1 LTSGIIW
8 YIIPDRKRGN
18 MNKWLEKKS
27 IQELKDFISNATRK
41 KSFFKAF
48 KIDVSKKD
56 IRLAKEIL
64 EKKQLTN
71 EYLDKVVLKHGNFII
86 Q

>member
-1 LTSGIIW
+1 
-8 YIIPDRKRGN
+8 

-41 KSFFKAF
+41 NYFFKAF

-64 EKKQLTN
+64 EKKHLTN

>member
-1 LTSGIIW
+1 
-8 YIIPDRKRGN
+8 
-18 MNKWLEKKS
+18 MNKWLEQKS
-27 IQELKDFISNATRK
+27 IQELKDFISNTTRK
-41 KSFFKAF
+41 KSFFKTF
-48 KIDVSKKD
+48 KIGVSKKD

-64 EKKQLTN
+64 EKKQLIN

>member
-1 LTSGIIW
+1 M
-8 YIIPDRKRGN
+8 KEVN

-41 KSFFKAF
+41 KSFFKTF

-56 IRLAKEIL
+56 IRLAKKIL

-71 EYLDKVVLKHGNFII
+71 EYLDKVVLKHGDFIYE
-86 Q
+86 

>member
-1 LTSGIIW
+1 
-8 YIIPDRKRGN
+8 

-27 IQELKDFISNATRK
+27 IQELKDFIWNATRK
-41 KSFFKAF
+41 KSFFKTF

-56 IRLAKEIL
+56 IRLAKKIL

-71 EYLDKVVLKHGNFII
+71 EYLDKVVLKHGDFIYE
-86 Q
+86 

>member
-1 LTSGIIW
+1 
-8 YIIPDRKRGN
+8 

-48 KIDVSKKD
+48 KIDVNKKD
-56 IRLAKEIL
+56 IKLAKEIL
-64 EKKQLTN
+64 KKKQLIN
-71 EYLDKVVLKHGNFII
+71 KYLDEVVLKHGDFIYD
-86 Q
+86 